1 MTTCFCN
8 YLCYLTSTQNRHTC
22 NSPKTASTK
31 HKFNF
36 TIHSYHTNQ
45 LFGVMTD
52 YFPNTILFNIMKVT
66 LHITWFDFCLEQFDY
81 HFDLYGK
88 AKKKV
93 IFFSLLWGF
102 QLFPLSNNIR
112 ERFRQFSL
120 HIYRFFF
127 AFVYLFLAVVVPFIP
142 FYSCPLRS
150 LNQQSILLSPLLNLC
165 FSLDSHHIHWS
176 PDSQHHLAT
185 TQDST
190 IQLSM
195 NKVTVHP
202 ISKGIPW
209 PVSVMHCFKKSSSL
223 SPQSCQNIQLQR
235 REF

>member
-1 MTTCFCN
+1 MW
-8 YLCYLTSTQNRHTC
+8 L
-22 NSPKTASTK
+22 
-31 HKFNF
+31 
-36 TIHSYHTNQ
+36 
-45 LFGVMTD
+45 LF
-52 YFPNTILFNIMKVT
+52 
-66 LHITWFDFCLEQFDY
+66 WFIWK
-81 HFDLYGK
+81 GK
-88 AKKKV
+88 KKKKV
-93 IFFSLLWGF
+93 IFSFPLWGF

-112 ERFRQFSL
+112 DRFCQFSL
-120 HIYRFFF
+120 HIYKFFF
-127 AFVYLFLAVVVPFIP
+127 LFLAEVVPSIP

-150 LNQQSILLSPLLNLC
+150 LNQQNILLSPCLKICVSLLT
-165 FSLDSHHIHWS
+165 SHHIHWS